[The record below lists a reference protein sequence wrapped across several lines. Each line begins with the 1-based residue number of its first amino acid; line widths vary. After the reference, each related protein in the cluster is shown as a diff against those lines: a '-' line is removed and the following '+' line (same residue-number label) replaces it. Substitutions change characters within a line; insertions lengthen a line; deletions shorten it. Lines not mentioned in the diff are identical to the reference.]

1 MNSQLWHFNR
11 KETVLN
17 EYKYSDTHKIRYPVL
32 ASTNLRDFLASALT
46 PSANAGFTWGE
57 FRVKSLQTQR

>member
-1 MNSQLWHFNR
+1 M
-11 KETVLN
+11 
-17 EYKYSDTHKIRYPVL
+17 L